1 MMIGMI
7 AEIRVKMITLSKSGY
22 VLRQDEASESF
33 LTLVTMPDGK
43 IVKVLGIPLLKQNVS
58 RIILETR
65 RK

>member
-1 MMIGMI
+1 MI
-7 AEIRVKMITLSKSGY
+7 KLSKSGY
-22 VLRQDEASESF
+22 VLRQNETNESF

-58 RIILETR
+58 RIILETG